1 VPRDWDAATYDRLPI
16 PMTRWGATVV
26 GWLALAG
33 AERVLDAGCGTGQ
46 VTSLLRDRLPN
57 GTVIALDGSPSMIE
71 RARARLGDD
80 RVEYL
85 VADLQRP
92 FPVGAPVDAI
102 LSTAT
107 FHWIPDHEVLFAN
120 LAAVLAPG
128 GQLAA
133 QCGGAGNIATI
144 EAALRE
150 LGVDTG
156 RKHFATPE
164 ATAGRLVASGFVD
177 VETWLHEEPTP
188 LPEDDLEPY
197 LEAIC
202 LGDHVAAMAEGER
215 RAFVHEVAR
224 RLPAPTIDYVRLNIR
239 ARRASAPGVHGAP
252 AAGDP
257 VVR

>member
-16 PMTRWGATVV
+16 PMTRWGETVV
-26 GWLALAG
+26 GWLDLAG

-46 VTSLLRDRLPN
+46 VTATLRDRLP
-57 GTVIALDGSPSMIE
+57 GGHVIALDGSPSMIE

-80 RVEYL
+80 RVQYL
-85 VADLQRP
+85 VADLQQP
-92 FPVGAPVDAI
+92 IPINEPVDAI

-107 FHWIPDHEVLFAN
+107 FHWIPDHAALFAN

-128 GQLAA
+128 GQLVA
-133 QCGGAGNIATI
+133 QCGGAGNIASI
-144 EAALRE
+144 EAAMRDLR
-150 LGVDTG
+150 VDPGT
-156 RKHFATPE
+156 KHFATPA
-164 ATAGRLVASGFVD
+164 ATATRLRATGFVD

-188 LPEDDLEPY
+188 LPEEDLEPY

-202 LGDHVAAMAEGER
+202 LGDHVEHMAEGER

-239 ARRASAPGVHGAP
+239 ARRAGA
-252 AAGDP
+252 
-257 VVR
+257 